1 MERPSLQR
9 RDLTTLAELRM
20 TVGFLGECDSNPW
33 WSSGFTA
40 ASSGPF
46 LTPVFPRS
54 LTTARYQSLCLAAQ
68 RVHDHHVGVGE
79 VYHLFRLPDDLEQ
92 LLHDVIRNP
101 SDGGIR
107 LPRSREEAIA
117 VLELL
122 AASTPAK
129 ADGPV
134 RVGRLED
141 VHARRTWVEAAGH
154 YLNAFAISH
163 QVHPYLADR

>member
-9 RDLTTLAELRM
+9 RELTTLAELRI

-33 WSSGFTA
+33 WTSGFTTH
-40 ASSGPF
+40 SSGPF

-54 LTTARYQSLCLAAQ
+54 LTTARYQALCLAAQ
-68 RVHDHHVGVGE
+68 RVHDQHVGVGE

-92 LLHDVIRNP
+92 LLHDAVRDP
-101 SDGGIR
+101 RDGEIS
-107 LPRSREEAIA
+107 LPGSHEEAIA
-117 VLELL
+117 ALEIL

-134 RVGRLED
+134 RIGRLDD
-141 VHARRTWVEAAGH
+141 VRARRTWIEAAGH
-154 YLNAFAISH
+154 YLNAFAIGH